1 MQKIYIHP
9 LPVRIWHWINAI
21 GFLTLIATGVQ
32 VRYMDLFQ
40 LMSFRTAVVV
50 HNYIGFVL
58 IANYFL
64 WFGFYL
70 FTDKISVYLPEMNPK
85 KYFEDAWRQIKFY
98 GYGIFLGD
106 ENPHHPTIYHKFNP
120 LQIMMYQI
128 IMLLAVPIMFGSG
141 LLLWD
146 VKRFSAVVEF
156 FGGVRVVDT
165 VHVLMFIVFCGF
177 LLMHLYL
184 ITLGPT
190 RFAHIKAMLTGFE
203 EKNEHLENKP

>member
-1 MQKIYIHP
+1 MEKIYLHP
-9 LPVRIWHWINAI
+9 LPVRIWHWINAL
-21 GFLTLIATGVQ
+21 GFLVLIVTGIQ
-32 VRYMDLFQ
+32 IRYLDLFE
-40 LMSFRTAVVV
+40 LMSFKTAVEV
-50 HNYIGFVL
+50 HNYSGFVL
-58 IANYFL
+58 IANFFL

-70 FTDKISVYLPEMNPK
+70 FTDKISVYVPETNAK

-98 GYGIFLGD
+98 GYGIFLGE
-106 ENPHHPTIYHKFNP
+106 ENPHHPSIHHKFNP

-146 VKRFSAVVEF
+146 VKWFSDVIDLL
-156 FGGVRVVDT
+156 GGVRVVAT
-165 VHVLMFIVFCGF
+165 VHVVMFIVFCGF

-203 EKNEHLENKP
+203 EKHDSTK

>member
-1 MQKIYIHP
+1 MTMEKIYIHP
-9 LPVRIWHWINAI
+9 LPVRIWHWINAL
-21 GFLTLIATGVQ
+21 GFLVLIVTGIQ
-32 VRYMDLFQ
+32 IRYLDLFA
-40 LMSFRTAVVV
+40 LMSFKTAVEV
-50 HNYIGFVL
+50 HNYSGLVL
-58 IANYFL
+58 IANFFL

-70 FTDKISVYLPEMNPK
+70 FTDKISVYVPETNSK

-98 GYGIFLGD
+98 GYGIFVGE

-146 VKRFSAVVEF
+146 ITLFSDVIDF
-156 FGGVRVVDT
+156 FGGVRVVAN
-165 VHVLMFIVFCGF
+165 VHVVMFIVFCGF

-184 ITLGPT
+184 ITLGPS
-190 RFAHIKAMLTGFE
+190 RFAHIKAMWTGFE
-203 EKNEHLENKP
+203 EKHDTHK

>member
-1 MQKIYIHP
+1 MEKVYIHP
-9 LPVRIWHWINAI
+9 LPVRIWHWVNAL
-21 GFLTLIATGVQ
+21 GFLMLIATGVQ
-32 VRYMDLFQ
+32 IRYLDLVQ
-40 LMSFRTAVVV
+40 LIPFRTAVVV

-58 IANYFL
+58 IANFFL
-64 WFGFYL
+64 WLCFYL
-70 FTDKISVYLPEMNPK
+70 FTDKITVYLPEMDPK

-98 GYGIFLGD
+98 GHGIFLGED
-106 ENPHHPTIYHKFNP
+106 NPHQATIYHKFNP

-128 IMLLAVPIMFGSG
+128 IMLLGLPIMFGSG

-146 VKRFSAVVEF
+146 IKRFSAVIDF

-165 VHVLMFIVFCGF
+165 VHVLMFIGFSGF

-190 RFAHIKAMLTGFE
+190 RFAHFKAMLTGFE
-203 EKNEHLENKP
+203 ERHGNSK

>member
-1 MQKIYIHP
+1 MKKVYIHP
-9 LPVRIWHWINAI
+9 LPVRIWHWVNAL
-21 GFLTLIATGVQ
+21 GFLLMIGTGVQ
-32 VRYMDLFQ
+32 IRYLDLVQ
-40 LMSFRTAVVV
+40 LVPFRTAVVV
-50 HNYIGFVL
+50 HNWIGFVL
-58 IANYFL
+58 MANFFL
-64 WFGFYL
+64 WLGFYL
-70 FTDKISVYLPEMNPK
+70 FTDKITVYLPEMNPK
-85 KYFEDAWRQIKFY
+85 KYFEDSWRQIKFY
-98 GYGIFLGD
+98 GYGIFLGE

-128 IMLLAVPIMFGSG
+128 IMLLMVPIMFLSG

-146 VKRFSAVVEF
+146 VKRFSGLIDL

-184 ITLGPT
+184 ITLGHT

-203 EKNEHLENKP
+203 EVHEGGKK